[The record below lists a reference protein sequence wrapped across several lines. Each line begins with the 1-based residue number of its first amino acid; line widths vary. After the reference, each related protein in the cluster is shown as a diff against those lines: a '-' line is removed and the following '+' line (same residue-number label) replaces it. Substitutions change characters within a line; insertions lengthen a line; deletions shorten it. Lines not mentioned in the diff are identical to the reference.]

1 MEITAE
7 GRAKINSTIA
17 KVTGDRKYRE
27 AELLAELYMTQ
38 FQVQKLEE
46 AKKIGFYEYIKQ
58 YIPESIK
65 DSMETSDAIITFVR
79 QKIPDL

>member
-27 AELLAELYMTQ
+27 AELLAELYVTQ

-46 AKKIGFYEYIKQ
+46 ANEEKTTKKQVKTEIK
-58 YIPESIK
+58 
-65 DSMETSDAIITFVR
+65 
-79 QKIPDL
+79 